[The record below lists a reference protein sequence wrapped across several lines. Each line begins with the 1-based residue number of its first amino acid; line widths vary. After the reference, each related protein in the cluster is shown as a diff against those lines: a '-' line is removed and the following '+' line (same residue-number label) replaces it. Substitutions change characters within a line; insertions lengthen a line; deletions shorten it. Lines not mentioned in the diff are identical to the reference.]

1 MEKGMENG
9 EEKMG
14 GAPPVDAGVRARRR
28 ESASWGF
35 LLPILLLV
43 APPASV
49 TLAQPTPAAAQH
61 AKQQRHAPQG
71 YGKATFGI
79 TLDQARALYPAL
91 TKAGAT
97 AAAYFR
103 SPNLTRY
110 WMTRVKVPGL
120 TQDCSVEFRFWKDRL
135 WSIVIFYGTNKTPD
149 VLKYLEHT
157 YGPPTVRS
165 SEPTWTLGS
174 ASIVT
179 SPGQMW
185 YSFDDTEIGKD
196 VQREFM
202 EAVQHQHDR
211 KAAAAAAP
219 GPAATPTAVG
229 RATPA
234 TTAP

>member
-1 MEKGMENG
+1 MCATTKTCCSKRWDRRRRSSSRRRERIEGMEKGMENG

-91 TKAGAT
+91 TKA
-97 AAAYFR
+97 
-103 SPNLTRY
+103 
-110 WMTRVKVPGL
+110 
-120 TQDCSVEFRFWKDRL
+120 
-135 WSIVIFYGTNKTPD
+135 
-149 VLKYLEHT
+149 
-157 YGPPTVRS
+157 
-165 SEPTWTLGS
+165 
-174 ASIVT
+174 
-179 SPGQMW
+179 
-185 YSFDDTEIGKD
+185 
-196 VQREFM
+196 
-202 EAVQHQHDR
+202 
-211 KAAAAAAP
+211 
-219 GPAATPTAVG
+219 
-229 RATPA
+229 
-234 TTAP
+234 